1 MGYLAGFVDA
11 EGSFSVS
18 VKYQPDL
25 RYKIRVDPVFSITQ
39 KERKVLETIQR
50 ILGCGRIMPK
60 QGQKNLWVLIVDGLD
75 ELYSKL
81 IPALD
86 TLYFICKK
94 QNYEIFRQI
103 VLKLKEKEYSLAYRD
118 VEWLVSMAYQLS
130 EYNSKSQR
138 KRTLAEV
145 LKILSGSLGGK
156 APGER

>member
-118 VEWLVSMAYQLS
+118 VEWLVSTVYRNIIRNRSVSVRLP
-130 EYNSKSQR
+130 KF
-138 KRTLAEV
+138 
-145 LKILSGSLGGK
+145 
-156 APGER
+156 